1 MLTVYRRHS
10 AAKCGQ
16 ESRTY
21 RRCSCPIWVDGTLG
35 GKRYHKSLKTKNW
48 ERANKDVQAMEASG
62 KSPDKRASVT
72 EATDSFIRDAEAR
85 GLRESSLYKYRL
97 LFKQLKSFAEE
108 KGLRFLA
115 EFDVDTLRKFRESW
129 TNKNFSARKKL
140 EAMRTFF
147 KFAHASGWIG
157 SNPALQIQPPET
169 DDVPTL
175 PFTRDEF
182 ARVLA
187 ACNKYPNKKN
197 AARLYALVLLLR
209 YSGLRITDAV
219 TLQRHQIEDDILTL
233 RTAKTRTDVR
243 LPLHPDVVKALEAL
257 PEENAYYFWSGQ
269 GTKKSVVGDYQR
281 AFKKLYKLAGVNNGH
296 AHRWRD
302 TFAVELL
309 LAGKPIEQ
317 VSVLLGHQSIK
328 VTEKYYNP
336 WVKARQEQAEKTVR
350 DSWANQPKNPEFEPH
365 KSATTQNRASNS
377 Q

>member
-21 RRCSCPIWVDGTLG
+21 RRCSCPIWTDGTLE

-48 ERANKDVQAMEASG
+48 ERAQKLVREMEAEG
-62 KSPDKRASVT
+62 KSPEKRATIT
-72 EATDSFIRDAEAR
+72 ESTDSFIRDAEAR

-97 LFKQLKSFAEE
+97 LFKQLQAFADD

-147 KFAHASGWIG
+147 KFAHASGWIT
-157 SNPALQIQPPET
+157 SNAALQIRPPKT
-169 DDVPTL
+169 DDAPTL
-175 PFTRDEF
+175 PFNRDEF
-182 ARVLA
+182 TCVLA
-187 ACNKYPNKKN
+187 ACNKYPNKRS
-197 AARLYALVLLLR
+197 AARLRALVLLLR

-219 TLQRHQIEDDILTL
+219 TLARHQIEDGVLTL
-233 RTAKTRTDVR
+233 RTAKTGTDVR
-243 LPLHPDVVKALEAL
+243 LPLHPDVLTALAAL
-257 PEENAYYFWSGQ
+257 PETNAYYFWSGE
-269 GTKKSVVGDYQR
+269 GTKKSCVGDYQR
-281 AFKKLYKLAGVNNGH
+281 AFIKLYKLAGVKNGH

-302 TFAVELL
+302 TFSVELL
-309 LAGKPIEQ
+309 LAGVPIDR
-317 VSVLLGHQSIK
+317 VSILLGHASVK
-328 VTEKYYNP
+328 VTEKHYLP
-336 WVKARQEQAEKTVR
+336 FVKSRQEQLESDVR
-350 DSWANQPKNPEFEPH
+350 GSWANQPQNPEFEPH
-365 KSATTQNRASNS
+365 KSATRENQASNR